1 MITVVLSSVR
11 RAAQTIV
18 AVLCLVTPLHAH
30 PASGIVVD
38 DQGNVYFIDSRHAL
52 YRNRSQSCDHRC
64 EDGYRRPLTAPIDP
78 LGRFSNASP
87 RYFERVTPPGTIPAL
102 IYAGGGAPI
111 AIAADGELY
120 YGSGES
126 NDDPMFP
133 GGLEYVPGREPRGK
147 QSKVSDDLRR
157 LLASW
162 DDGITALAAGPN
174 QSVYAGTWTGLVR
187 VNVRG
192 SVAVIKH
199 PLVVPG
205 CDVDFADHK
214 AGDQLPFVRGV
225 AVLPDGTIFAAATSC
240 HAVVRVS
247 PSGNVEAILKAER
260 PWSPTGVALHG
271 RDLYVLEYTNANG
284 PATEGWR
291 PRIRVIDVNGHVST
305 LATFD

>member
-1 MITVVLSSVR
+1 MVLKPVCR
-11 RAAQTIV
+11 VAQAIA
-18 AVLCLVTPLHAH
+18 AVLCLVTIARSH

-38 DQGNVYFIDSRHAL
+38 DQGNVYFINSRHAL
-52 YRNRSQSCDHRC
+52 YQIDRRHVTTVIKRVT
-64 EDGYRRPLTAPIDP
+64 DGHWLAIDP
-78 LGRFSNASP
+78 LGRFSNTSP
-87 RYFERVTPPGTIPAL
+87 RYFERVTPPGTMPAL

-111 AIAADGELY
+111 AIAADGALY

-126 NDDPMFP
+126 NGDPMFP
-133 GGLEYVPGREPRGK
+133 GALELSRVEPGGK

-162 DDGITALAAGPN
+162 DDGITALAAGPD
-174 QSVYAGTWTGLVR
+174 QSVYAGTWTGLVK
-187 VNVRG
+187 VHLRG

-199 PLVVPG
+199 PLTVPG

-214 AGDQLPFVRGV
+214 AGNKLPFVRGV
-225 AVLPDGTIFAAATSC
+225 AVLSDGTVIAAATSC
-240 HAVVRVS
+240 HAVVRVR
-247 PSGNVEAILKAER
+247 PSGDVETILKAER

-291 PRIRVIDVNGHVST
+291 PRIRVVDASGRVST